1 MNIEKRLSLKI
12 IKVVIYASLFVQILT
27 TIISWKG
34 MYIKLD
40 NKDKVLNDILYV
52 ENIVQIIESL
62 FYVWIISGINRLSSV
77 TKRRYMDW
85 TITTPMMLFTSIV
98 FFYYQ
103 ENLEKRKNKRID
115 LIEFAKDN
123 KENIIKI
130 FIYNGLML
138 LFGYLGEEGIINK
151 NVAISIGFIFFG
163 LSFNL
168 IYHEYAKKSKIGK
181 KLFNVLFIIWSL
193 YGVSAFFGI
202 KFKNLSYSILDIIS
216 KNFYGLYI
224 YYRILKIKSKR
235 DVSDVYGQ
243 RII

>member
-1 MNIEKRLSLKI
+1 MNIEKNLSLKI

-27 TIISWKG
+27 TVISWKG

-40 NKDKVLNDILYV
+40 KGDKVLNDILYI

-77 TKRRYMDW
+77 TKRRYIDW
-85 TITTPMMLFTSIV
+85 MITTPMMLFTSIV

-103 ENLEKRKNKRID
+103 ENLEKRRREEID
-115 LIEFAKDN
+115 LVKFAKDN
-123 KENIIKI
+123 KDNIIKI
-130 FIYNGLML
+130 FILNGLML
-138 LFGYLGEEGIINK
+138 LFGYLGEESKINK

-168 IYHEYAKKSKIGK
+168 IYHEYAKKSRIGK
-181 KLFNVLFIIWSL
+181 KLFYILFGLWSL

-202 KFKNLSYSILDIIS
+202 KFKNLSYSVLDIIS

-224 YYRILKIKSKR
+224 YYIILKIKSDR
-235 DVSDVYGQ
+235 DVSDVSRQ
-243 RII
+243 RVI